1 MKNGHFQQLAV
12 TCQRC
17 LTEIME
23 TDIQRFENVNN
34 QSSGLSFFVF
44 LGTLY
49 CRPISR

>member
-1 MKNGHFQQLAV
+1 MTNDSFQQLGE

-34 QSSGLSFFVF
+34 QSSGLSFSFW
-44 LGTLY
+44 
-49 CRPISR
+49 